1 MVILGICGIV
11 LIFASSIFKGESKSS
26 SLQQGITAEE
36 YRKIL
41 EDSVSE
47 IVREITGDKRA
58 VVVVTL
64 ENGMRYSYAD
74 ATVTDAENFEDS
86 DSTQESSSASR
97 SYITVRTADGGE
109 KALIVTEYMP
119 DVRGVAIVCS
129 GGDNEQTA
137 EKIKGAVTAALHIT
151 SKRVYITGGN

>member
-1 MVILGICGIV
+1 M
-11 LIFASSIFKGESKSS
+11 LIFVSSVFKGEDKT
-26 SLQQGITAEE
+26 SLSQQSITTEE

-41 EDSVSE
+41 EESVLE

-74 ATVTDAENFEDS
+74 ATVTDAENFEGK
-86 DSTQESSSASR
+86 DSTQESSSASK
-97 SYITVRTADGGE
+97 SYITIRTADGGE

-129 GGDNEQTA
+129 GGDNEQIA
-137 EKIKGAVTAALHIT
+137 QKIKGAVTAALHIT
-151 SKRVYITGGN
+151 SKRVYITGGT